1 MYIATISD
9 NELYITIMTR
19 TIIEMMCA
27 RTVDLISGSLFGG
40 DGVTDDLHI
49 GIMQFFASADQY

>member
-1 MYIATISD
+1 
-9 NELYITIMTR
+9 MTR

-27 RTVDLISGSLFGG
+27 RTVDLISGLLFGG
-40 DGVTDDLHI
+40 DGVTVVLHI